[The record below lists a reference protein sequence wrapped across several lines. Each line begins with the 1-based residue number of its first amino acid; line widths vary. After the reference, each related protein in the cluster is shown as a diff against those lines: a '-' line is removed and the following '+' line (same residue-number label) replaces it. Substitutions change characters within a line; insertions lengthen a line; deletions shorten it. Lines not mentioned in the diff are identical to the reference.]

1 MILESETPKGQ
12 GVLKDKL
19 SAIKSQLI
27 QVMNKLRHILDEYI
41 SAKRMNKNRQTI
53 RAGVNFKKGY
63 FKIKIISTNCI

>member
-1 MILESETPKGQ
+1 
-12 GVLKDKL
+12 
-19 SAIKSQLI
+19 
-27 QVMNKLRHILDEYI
+27 MNKLRHILDEYI